1 MLLAC
6 VTLYFQMDLPR
17 RGLKALLVY
26 KIVFIL
32 ETNCTDTFNLRQCV
46 QHLAQFNDEEVLLAV
61 VVYCVEKVRLDLA
74 LKVPFE
80 HKTILFLKKNYR
92 LGPCGDTQYPLP
104 NIPNLTRPKVALTT
118 VPPFK

>member
-1 MLLAC
+1 MVPELCYHWSNQVIVHLDLIGILILLMLLAC

-74 LKVPFE
+74 LKVPLE
-80 HKTILFLKKNYR
+80 HKTILFLK
-92 LGPCGDTQYPLP
+92 
-104 NIPNLTRPKVALTT
+104 
-118 VPPFK
+118 